1 MCIFSQPTTVSDTQI
16 FARRAKDLQYL
27 VYRMRFDARKD
38 VAMIL
43 PLPTPEDAKEDTL
56 KFIDMRGYLGFFKDL
71 EEAFEAPPPPR
82 GALAGGFGGPKKEAR
97 PPLKVTAVG
106 GYEASFAPRLEDMD
120 RLDERFRLPRDVWKS
135 FPQYDS
141 YGFAVFKL
149 QPGVLQAPPLGMSF
163 PTQFKTKVYFPTVH
177 IHDGRV
183 HDKELFDHT
192 LFAQLSAE
200 QAMYA
205 DGWSESTKLA
215 GQTVNRRRAG
225 KLVDPEQHLYR
236 RKIRGLQK
244 NEDTLV

>member
-16 FARRAKDLQYL
+16 FARREKDQQYL

-43 PLPTPEDAKEDTL
+43 PLPTPKDAKEETL
-56 KFIDMRGYLGFFKDL
+56 QFIDMRGYLGFFKDL
-71 EEAFEAPPPPR
+71 EDAFIPDPPFP
-82 GALAGGFGGPKKEAR
+82 GALAGGFGGTKKETKA
-97 PPLKVTAVG
+97 PLKVTAVG
-106 GYEASFAPRLEDMD
+106 GYEASFAPHLEDMD
-120 RLDERFRLPRDVWKS
+120 RLDERFRLPRDIWKS

-163 PTQFKTKVYFPTVH
+163 PTQLKTKVYFPTVH

-183 HDKELFDHT
+183 HEKELFDHT
-192 LFAQLSAE
+192 LYAQLSAE

-205 DGWSESTKLA
+205 DGWSGSAKLA
-215 GQTVNRRRAG
+215 EQTVNRRRAG
-225 KLVDPEQHLYR
+225 KIIDPKQHLYKR
-236 RKIRGLQK
+236 LLSGLQK